1 MKYTS
6 CDAVIDESVFPIVDV
21 VIILGISDW
30 AAQAVVLNRLAA
42 QLKTVI
48 AFLSVNA
55 QMKHGIKRSSKRQ
68 RVMEVQDVENCR

>member
-30 AAQAVVLNRLAA
+30 AAQAVVLNQLAA
-42 QLKTVI
+42 QLNIVI